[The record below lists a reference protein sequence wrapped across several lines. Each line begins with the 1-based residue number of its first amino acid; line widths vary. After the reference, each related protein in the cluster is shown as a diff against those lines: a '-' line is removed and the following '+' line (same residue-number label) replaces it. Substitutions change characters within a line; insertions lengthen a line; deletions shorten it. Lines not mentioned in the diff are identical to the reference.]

1 MSLFLVSEVELSLL
15 SFITFPFQGVISL
28 ITSVC

>member
-28 ITSVC
+28 IT

>member
-15 SFITFPFQGVISL
+15 SFITFPFQGVISFQ
-28 ITSVC
+28 IT